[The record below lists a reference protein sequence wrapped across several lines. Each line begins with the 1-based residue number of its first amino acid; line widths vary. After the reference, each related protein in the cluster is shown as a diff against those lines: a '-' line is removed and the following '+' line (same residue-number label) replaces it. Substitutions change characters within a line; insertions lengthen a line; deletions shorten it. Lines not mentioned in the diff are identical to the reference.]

1 VQPGNEASIALVRGA
16 GFHREGFSPRYLFIR
31 GVWRDH
37 EQWVM
42 LAEDLER
49 GADAGSGHAVRDPT

>member
-31 GVWRDH
+31 GAWRDH
-37 EQWVM
+37 EQWVK
-42 LAEDLER
+42 LAD
-49 GADAGSGHAVRDPT
+49 GAPAVRDFA